1 MSLDEAKTED
11 KVETLN
17 SIIVAIDP
25 KIESMTTDLVLDVQ
39 ETPQGK
45 GLVLLG
51 MKDSDCC

>member
-1 MSLDEAKTED
+1 MSLDEAKADD

-17 SIIVAIDP
+17 TIKVAIDP

>member
-1 MSLDEAKTED
+1 MSLDEAKADD

-17 SIIVAIDP
+17 TIKVAIDP

-39 ETPQGK
+39 EGPQGK